1 MGKRT
6 IAVIGGTGDQGF
18 GLVLRLAKAGE
29 KIIIGSRSQPKAEEA
44 AKKAREILGEKAL
57 VAGLDNPNAAAAAD
71 IIIMSVPFAAHI
83 DMIKSIQQ
91 NIKPDTIFIDVVVPL
106 STAVGGNPTTAL
118 SVWEGSTA
126 QQAARILPA
135 NTKVASAFHNVV
147 AESLQDLGNEVDCD
161 VIVCGDIRETR
172 KSVMDLA
179 NEIPGVRAID
189 GGRLENSRTVE
200 QLTALLIGIN
210 IRYKVK
216 HSGIRI
222 TGIPSKQP

>member
-1 MGKRT
+1 MEKRT

-29 KIIIGSRSQPKAEEA
+29 KIVIGSRSQPKAEEA

-57 VAGLDNPNAAAAAD
+57 VTGLDNPKAAEAAD

-91 NIKPDTIFIDVVVPL
+91 NIKPNTIFIDVVVPL
-106 STAVGGNPTTAL
+106 STAIGGTPTTAL
-118 SVWEGSTA
+118 SVWEGSAA
-126 QQAARILPA
+126 QQAERILPA

-161 VIVCGDIRETR
+161 VIICGDSQETR
-172 KSVMDLA
+172 KSVMNLA
-179 NEIPGVRAID
+179 NEIPGVRAVD

-222 TGIPSKQP
+222 TGILPKHP